1 MEPGGTLDYFEREV
15 RSLSYCAPSIGTA
28 TRALYVAIDVT
39 YADDD
44 GRVGTVNAWVTL
56 PK

>member
-44 GRVGTVNAWVTL
+44 GRVSTVNALVTL